1 MQSKWKT
8 FNARKSPKKSRYL
21 IQQTVEPIQSS
32 LISSDITGKGAL
44 DEFEVKLGT
53 RNSILKTLGIP
64 DQSNQNGLLE
74 SLGGLAGSNTNN
86 NLLGLLGGLSSLAG
100 RNKNNLNN
108 LSTIANLSKLAS
120 SNTSN
125 TGLLSSL
132 FSMASYKIYL

>member
-74 SLGGLAGSNTNN
+74 RLGGLAGSNTNN
-86 NLLGLLGGLSSLAG
+86 NLYLSSLAG

-108 LSTIANLSKLAS
+108 LS
-120 SNTSN
+120 
-125 TGLLSSL
+125 
-132 FSMASYKIYL
+132 KICQN